1 MKQWGRNIP
10 AYRQIAVLRMHM
22 AYMYRTNVALE
33 LACLLLKVYLLKMVF
48 VAVYAGRDAVDGI
61 TMRQVVT
68 FVTIANLQMFLLV
81 PVIAEY
87 VRDRVR
93 EGQVAFDIAR
103 PAPFLSQ
110 LLAHQVGATASTV
123 PFVVLALPFAML
135 LGGIQAP
142 ASLMAG
148 LLYIVSLGLGYLVA
162 ALMSLIIG
170 LIAFW
175 TMELGGVITIYM
187 FANQFFGGA
196 LVPLWFFPPSLRR
209 VADMLPFQAQAFIPL
224 SMYTGQ
230 LDGMEAVQALAL
242 QLFWVVAL
250 CGFAWLLW
258 QRAIYR
264 VVIQGG

>member
-1 MKQWGRNIP
+1 MKHLGRNIP
-10 AYRQIAVLRMHM
+10 AYRQIAALRMQV
-22 AYMYRTNVALE
+22 AYTYRTNAALE
-33 LACLLLKVYLLKMVF
+33 LVSLLLKVYLLKMVF
-48 VAVYAGRDAVDGI
+48 VAVYAGRETVDGI
-61 TMRQVVT
+61 TLRQVIT

-81 PVIAEY
+81 PVIAWY
-87 VRDRVR
+87 VYERVR

-110 LLAHQVGATASTV
+110 LLAHQVGETVSAV
-123 PFVVLALPFAML
+123 PFVVLALPCAAL
-135 LGGIQAP
+135 LGGLQAP
-142 ASLMAG
+142 QSLMAG
-148 LLYIVSLGLGYLVA
+148 LLYMVSLGLGYLVA

-175 TMELGGVITIYM
+175 TLELGGVLVIYM

-209 VADMLPFQAQAFIPL
+209 VVDLLPFQAQTFIPL

-230 LDGMEAVQALAL
+230 VSGMEAVQALAL
-242 QLFWVVAL
+242 QLFWVVTL
-250 CGFAWLLW
+250 SGLAWLLW
-258 QRAIYR
+258 RRAIYR